1 MSSFI
6 AQLDQQLS
14 DALQSWNLYSSAIA
28 LSIFALVIYAILVP
42 DEPDTHPMLLLRQA
56 SAHHVRQA
64 GESAPYR
71 NHETPHGYPLK
82 TGLNVRPPGTPM
94 YAAGK
99 DGDLRDVWRRLSG
112 EIPLEL
118 PQNAGKS
125 EKGKLLTVFGR
136 EKVDDVDLA
145 GMGREIAVIGE
156 AIRKAGGSRI
166 AVYLPNS
173 TELLTALF
181 GTCCF
186 YVVITV
192 RANMSQPAPSTA
204 STSS

>member
-1 MSSFI
+1 MSSLI
-6 AQLDQQLS
+6 AQLDDQLS
-14 DALQSWNLYSSAIA
+14 AAFSSWNLYTSAIA
-28 LSIFALVIYAILVP
+28 VAIFSLVIYAVLVP

-56 SAHHVRQA
+56 SPAHVRQP
-64 GESAPYR
+64 GESAVYR

-82 TGLNVRPPGTPM
+82 TGLNVRAPGAPM

-99 DGDLRDVWRRLSG
+99 DGDLRDIWRRVSG

-118 PQNAGKS
+118 PQGAGKS
-125 EKGKLLTVFGR
+125 EKGKLLTIFGR

-145 GMGREIAVIGE
+145 AMGREIAVIGDS
-156 AIRKAGGSRI
+156 IRKAGGKKI

-181 GTCCF
+181 GTF
-186 YVVITV
+186 LM
-192 RANMSQPAPSTA
+192 NPEHSSTDLE
-204 STSS
+204 